1 MIKTTSDYSQFKHME
16 QNRDVSL
23 DNRKAKNLAKSMQQH
38 GWLNAFP
45 LMAKKRGNNL
55 VVIDG
60 QHRLS
65 VAREYGIPV
74 KYVIEDVEVDVAQLN
89 DTSHAWTIN
98 DFVNRY
104 AKEGIKEYVELIAFS
119 DHYGISINMAS
130 GILNNTSSPG
140 NVLHRVKSGTF
151 KITSRPM
158 ATAVAECYRDM
169 CSIHPVFKKANS
181 LKVIFACFQVSYFNP
196 SRLVSAASKKSAEIK
211 SITKMDLFFDLF
223 EDLYNFNRKEKHPLR
238 FDAEQAM
245 SQRRLFK

>member
-1 MIKTTSDYSQFKHME
+1 MIKTTSDYSQFKLME

-23 DNRKAKNLAKSMQQH
+23 ENRKAKNLAKSMQQH

-45 LMAKKRGNNL
+45 LMAKKRGGSL

-104 AKEGIKEYVELIAFS
+104 AKEGHKEYVELIAFS
-119 DHYGISINMAS
+119 EHYGISVPMAS
-130 GILNNTSSPG
+130 GILNNTSSHS
-140 NVLHRVKSGTF
+140 NVVNRVKAGTF
-151 KITSRPM
+151 RITSRPM
-158 ATAVAECYRDM
+158 ATSVAECYKEL
-169 CSIHPVFKKANS
+169 CSINPVFKKLNS
-181 LKVIFACFQVSYFNP
+181 LKVIFACFQVSYFDP
-196 SRLVSAASKKSAEIK
+196 SRLVSGARKKSAEIK
-211 SITKMDLFFDLF
+211 SITKMELFFDLF
-223 EDLYNFNRKEKHPLR
+223 EEIYNYNRKEKHPLR

-245 SQRRLFK
+245 AQRRIFK